1 MQSISST
8 NGSTAARDYV
18 SQLRASRQNGS
29 AAPTAPGKQ
38 QNQDPQVQAQI
49 TQLKT
54 IEEKVKAHEA
64 AHKAAGGAITGAIS
78 YSYTQGPDGK
88 SYITGGEVPI
98 SISPGKTPQETINR
112 MEQVIRTALAP
123 SDPSPQDRAVA
134 AQAAAQQQEAAL
146 KQNDPADA
154 GETNESSATTDQ
166 TSPATFAARYLQN
179 AYATAGRA
187 ENSTETAPRNKP
199 ETSGSVSFRA

>member
-1 MQSISST
+1 MDAISTT

-18 SQLRASRQNGS
+18 SQLRVSRQKS
-29 AAPTAPGKQ
+29 APAPTVSGKQ

-49 TQLKT
+49 AQLKT
-54 IEEKVKAHEA
+54 NEEKVKAHEA
-64 AHKAAGGAITGAIS
+64 AHKAAGGAITGAVS
-78 YSYTQGPDGK
+78 FTYTQGPDGK

-134 AQAAAQQQEAAL
+134 AQAAAQQQEATL
-146 KQNDPADA
+146 KQNDQTP
-154 GETNESSATTDQ
+154 SA
-166 TSPATFAARYLQN
+166 PFAARYSQS

-187 ENSTETAPRNKP
+187 GNSSETPPRSKR
-199 ETSGSVSFRA
+199 ESSGSVSFRA